1 MKSISDV
8 VAASGL
14 QGYAQVALIIFF
26 VVFVAVSLRVLLT
39 RRADIERFARLPLD
53 DGTVPHQHEELGS

>member
-14 QGYAQVALIIFF
+14 LGYAQVALIIFF

-53 DGTVPHQHEELGS
+53 DGIVPHQHEELGS